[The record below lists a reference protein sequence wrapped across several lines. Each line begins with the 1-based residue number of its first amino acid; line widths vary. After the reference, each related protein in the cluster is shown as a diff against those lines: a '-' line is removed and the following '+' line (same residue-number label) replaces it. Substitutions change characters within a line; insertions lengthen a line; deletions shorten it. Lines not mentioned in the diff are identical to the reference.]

1 VAEDKEWHF
10 DRDEQRRQKLQKMLK
25 VAAECFNEKG
35 FSGTS
40 LKDVARKLNITDA
53 ALYYY
58 VKNKEELVNLCY
70 VHAVNLAESAFDR
83 ATAEGETPLE
93 VLRLYIR
100 YQIDVF
106 CGPEGPVTILSEIP
120 ALTPEHR
127 DLMKKRTAK
136 HAKRITALVEAGVA
150 NGSMTSSNPVAAGDA
165 LMGALNWIP
174 KWYRPNSLL
183 SGEEIAESFI
193 ETFTLGLEARR

>member
-1 VAEDKEWHF
+1 VAEDRDWHF
-10 DRDEQRRQKLQKMLK
+10 DRDEQRRLKLQKMLK

-40 LKDVARKLNITDA
+40 LKDVARKLSITDA

-70 VHAVNLAESAFDR
+70 IHAVNLAESAFDR
-83 ATAEGETPLE
+83 ASEEGDNPLAI
-93 VLRLYIR
+93 LQLYIR
-100 YQIDVF
+100 NQINEF
-106 CGPEGPVTILSEIP
+106 CGPEGPITILSEIP
-120 ALTPEHR
+120 ALTPDHR

-136 HAKRITALVEAGVA
+136 HAKRITALIEAGVA
-150 NGSMTSSNPVAAGDA
+150 DGSMTSSNPVAAGDA

-183 SGEEIAESFI
+183 SGEEIANSFI
-193 ETFTLGLEARR
+193 ETFTQGLKAR

>member
-1 VAEDKEWHF
+1 VAENKDWHF
-10 DRDEQRRQKLQKMLK
+10 DKEEQRRQKLKKLLK

-40 LKDVARKLNITDA
+40 LKDVARKLSITDA

-70 VHAVNLAESAFDR
+70 IHAVDLAEAAYDR
-83 ATAEGETPLE
+83 AAKEGETALAI
-93 VLRLYIR
+93 LQLYIR
-100 YQIDVF
+100 YQINEF
-106 CGPEGPVTILSEIP
+106 CGPEGPITILSEIP
-120 ALTPEHR
+120 ALTPTHR
-127 DLMKKRTAK
+127 DLMKKQTSK
-136 HAKRITALVEAGVA
+136 HAKRITALIEAGVA
-150 NGSMTSSNPVAAGDA
+150 DGSMCSSNPVAAGDA

-193 ETFTLGLEARR
+193 ETFTLGLKSR

>member
-1 VAEDKEWHF
+1 VAEDPDWHF
-10 DRDEQRRQKLQKMLK
+10 DRDEQRRQKLKKMLK

-83 ATAEGETPLE
+83 ATAEGETPLDI
-93 VLRLYIR
+93 LQLYIR
-100 YQIDVF
+100 YQINEI
-106 CGPEGPVTILSEIP
+106 CGPDGPITILSEIP

-127 DLMKKRTAK
+127 DLIRKRTAK
-136 HAKRITALVEAGVA
+136 HAKRMTALIEAGVA
-150 NGSMTSSNPVAAGDA
+150 DGSMISSNPVAAGDA
-165 LMGALNWIP
+165 LMGAINWIP

-193 ETFTLGLEARR
+193 ETFTQGLKAR